1 MRRKGIGGTRGI
13 DTWKITFSWKYT
25 LMVHLH
31 FCIHGQNQFASDTW
45 ASKFPSHCYDSSLQ
59 HTSRSQICHYMI
71 DFFSVVTEH
80 KWCTEK
86 KYMSFNSL
94 LKFNH
99 DASLLQTSWSL
110 QDLCKNESL
119 IVFAVRNVNV
129 YVQNQKF

>member
-1 MRRKGIGGTRGI
+1 
-13 DTWKITFSWKYT
+13 
-25 LMVHLH
+25 
-31 FCIHGQNQFASDTW
+31 
-45 ASKFPSHCYDSSLQ
+45 
-59 HTSRSQICHYMI
+59 MI

-129 YVQNQKF
+129 YVQNQKFWSYFCSLPEYQSLALLVWGQLGQDTQYISVSQKIPAQATG